1 TRATSTSGSGPV
13 TPGSTATTTVMSGS
27 GPGGTGAFDVRL
39 QLTTDPLTA
48 VQSQPLPS
56 ALTRVVPGE
65 SSSVT
70 VTPPPDDGPLFS
82 SDSVWV
88 ALPAAV
94 AEAGPSLVPARSA
107 AASTVGSASSA
118 LLDRSGSCVG
128 LSASAVLRTVP
139 SRSGSTST
147 PIVMSGAVAPAASTV
162 SRL

>member
-1 TRATSTSGSGPV
+1 MLRSALVSTGVRSVSALLPSSGSGVVDDTRATSTSGSGPV

-70 VTPPPDDGPLFS
+70 VTPRADDGP
-82 SDSVWV
+82 
-88 ALPAAV
+88 
-94 AEAGPSLVPARSA
+94 
-107 AASTVGSASSA
+107 
-118 LLDRSGSCVG
+118 
-128 LSASAVLRTVP
+128 
-139 SRSGSTST
+139 
-147 PIVMSGAVAPAASTV
+147 
-162 SRL
+162 